1 MDIVRVQPEV
11 EVRPVGVHGLVHQL
25 VHEGVYRSAGRRR
38 VRAREESEPREGV
51 PLGLV
56 RVRRVRVGFERF
68 IVLGIPRAAVA
79 RGFLAVV
86 VSRSRRRPV
95 IAAVVVLGLRPLFR
109 LDPRVSFGGVL
120 RGRRRGGVVRRRGG
134 GLGGFPR
141 NGLGLDGGL
150 DRRDVALDRR
160 RFRLLH
166 RRVAKYGAPVRSGR
180 GTRSTPATR
189 KICVSVGA

>member
-25 VHEGVYRSAGRRR
+25 VHEGVDGSAGRRR
-38 VRAREESEPREGV
+38 RRRRAAREQSEPREGV

-68 IVLGIPRAAVA
+68 VLGIARAAAVP
-79 RGFLAVV
+79 RGFLALVV
-86 VSRSRRRPV
+86 PRSRRRPV
-95 IAAVVVLGLRPLFR
+95 IMVVVVGLRPLFW
-109 LDPRVSFGGVL
+109 LGPRFSFGGVV
-120 RGRRRGGVVRRRGG
+120 RGRRRGGGVRRGGG

-150 DRRDVALDRR
+150 DRRVVALDRR
-160 RFRLLH
+160 GLH
-166 RRVAKYGAPVRSGR
+166 HAA
-180 GTRSTPATR
+180 
-189 KICVSVGA
+189 